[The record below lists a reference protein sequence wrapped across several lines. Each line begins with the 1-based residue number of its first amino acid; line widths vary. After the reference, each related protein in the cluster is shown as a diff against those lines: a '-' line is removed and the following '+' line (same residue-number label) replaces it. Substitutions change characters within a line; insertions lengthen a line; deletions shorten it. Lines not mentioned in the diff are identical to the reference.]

1 MTLKGEN
8 MESKLKVLII
18 DDFEMVRM
26 MLNNSLKLMG
36 VHNYHDSENGAEAW
50 KKLENARNSNDP
62 FNFIF
67 CDWNMPEM
75 SGIDFL
81 SKCRNSEHYK
91 SIPIIMVTAESEQN
105 QIVEALKKGA
115 TDYIIKPISPEM
127 LEKKVKK
134 AIHRHTKAG

>member
-1 MTLKGEN
+1 
-8 MESKLKVLII
+8 MESNLKVLVI

-26 MLNNSLKLMG
+26 MLKNSLKEMG
-36 VHNYHDSENGAEAW
+36 VKSYQDSENGVDAW
-50 KKLENARNSNDP
+50 KKLEEARTSGEP
-62 FNFIF
+62 YNFVF

-75 SGIDFL
+75 NGIEFL
-81 SKCRNSEHYK
+81 VKCRSSEHYK
-91 SIPIIMVTAESEQN
+91 NLPIIMVTAESEQS

-134 AIHRHTKAG
+134 AISRHVKAS